1 MFQCIAAVLGSL
13 AAPTAV
19 DYNEAQD
26 KPQEIKEEDAI
37 PRMTSTDSDGA
48 DHFTEST
55 DSECAQLPE
64 AERVFINEVKVGV
77 HNPDPHW
84 GSDGSDNETQV
95 LDEVSTAVA
104 PAAALLQTRL
114 PQAQRARPARPKRRA
129 NANRGFWEF
138 VNRTLDGA
146 LDDSATQPASPPSL
160 HPARGIQTRPV
171 TGWCQNVK
179 ACQLKPPAPPGTTA
193 SAITTA
199 TISQHFSQTPPPPP
213 SPPPPF
219 GREYGVEALELF
231 EWQERGSATR
241 PASSHCAETSIYSYI
256 HKFGQAASRTDQP
269 ETKTI
274 SSNEENSQ

>member
-1 MFQCIAAVLGSL
+1 MLGSL

-37 PRMTSTDSDGA
+37 PRMTSTDSDGE
-48 DHFTEST
+48 DHFTDST

-64 AERVFINEVKVGV
+64 AERAFIDEVKVGV
-77 HNPDPHW
+77 PNPDPHW
-84 GSDGSDNETQV
+84 ESDGSDNETQV

-138 VNRTLDGA
+138 VNHTLDGA
-146 LDDSATQPASPPSL
+146 LDGSATAPASTPSL

-171 TGWCQNVK
+171 KGCCQNVK
-179 ACQLKPPAPPGTTA
+179 ACQLKPLAPPGK
-193 SAITTA
+193 
-199 TISQHFSQTPPPPP
+199 
-213 SPPPPF
+213 
-219 GREYGVEALELF
+219 LEVF
-231 EWQERGSATR
+231 QWQERGSATR
-241 PASSHCAETSIYSYI
+241 PASSHCAETSIYGYI

-269 ETKTI
+269 ETKNDILERRKLTVTSETDGMECDTKRLPPSQSLEEEA
-274 SSNEENSQ
+274 SSSWDTRVRIW

>member
-1 MFQCIAAVLGSL
+1 MLGSL

-37 PRMTSTDSDGA
+37 PRMTSTDSDGE
-48 DHFTEST
+48 DHSTEST

-84 GSDGSDNETQV
+84 ESDGSDNETQV

-114 PQAQRARPARPKRRA
+114 PQAQRARPAQPKRRA
-129 NANRGFWEF
+129 NEKRGFWEF
-138 VNRTLDGA
+138 VNRTLGGALDGA
-146 LDDSATQPASPPSL
+146 LDGSATQPASPSSL
-160 HPARGIQTRPV
+160 HPAQGIQTRPV
-171 TGWCQNVK
+171 KGCRQNVK
-179 ACQLKPPAPPGTTA
+179 ACQLKPLAPPGK
-193 SAITTA
+193 
-199 TISQHFSQTPPPPP
+199 
-213 SPPPPF
+213 
-219 GREYGVEALELF
+219 LEVF
-231 EWQERGSATR
+231 KWQERGSATR
-241 PASSHCAETSIYSYI
+241 PASSHCAETSIYGYI

-269 ETKTI
+269 ETKNDILERRKLTVT
-274 SSNEENSQ
+274 SETDGMECDTSENLVNNDVVPPHALLHSLP

>member
-37 PRMTSTDSDGA
+37 PRMTSTDSDGE
-48 DHFTEST
+48 DHSTEST

-77 HNPDPHW
+77 HNPDPHYC
-84 GSDGSDNETQV
+84 SSGSDNETQV

-114 PQAQRARPARPKRRA
+114 PQAQRARPAQPKRRA
-129 NANRGFWEF
+129 NEKRGFWEF

-146 LDDSATQPASPPSL
+146 LDGSATQPASPPSL

-171 TGWCQNVK
+171 KGCRQNVK
-179 ACQLKPPAPPGTTA
+179 ACQLKPLAPPGK
-193 SAITTA
+193 
-199 TISQHFSQTPPPPP
+199 
-213 SPPPPF
+213 
-219 GREYGVEALELF
+219 LEVF
-231 EWQERGSATR
+231 KWQERGSATR
-241 PASSHCAETSIYSYI
+241 PASSHCAETSIYGYI
-256 HKFGQAASRTDQP
+256 DKFGQ
-269 ETKTI
+269 KTI
-274 SSNEENSQ
+274 STNEENSQ

>member
-1 MFQCIAAVLGSL
+1 MLGSL

-26 KPQEIKEEDAI
+26 KPQEIKEEDAS
-37 PRMTSTDSDGA
+37 PRMTSTDSDGE
-48 DHFTEST
+48 DHSTEST

-77 HNPDPHW
+77 HNPDPHYC
-84 GSDGSDNETQV
+84 SSQHYCSSGSDNETQV

-104 PAAALLQTRL
+104 PAAALLQTNL

-146 LDDSATQPASPPSL
+146 LDGSATAPASPPSL

-171 TGWCQNVK
+171 TG
-179 ACQLKPPAPPGTTA
+179 
-193 SAITTA
+193 
-199 TISQHFSQTPPPPP
+199 
-213 SPPPPF
+213 
-219 GREYGVEALELF
+219 
-231 EWQERGSATR
+231 SATR
-241 PASSHCAETSIYSYI
+241 PASSHFAQTSIHGI
-256 HKFGQAASRTDQP
+256 KTDQP
-269 ETKTI
+269 ETKNDILERRKLTVTSETDGMECDTKRLPPSQSLEEEA
-274 SSNEENSQ
+274 SSSWDTRVRSGEQ

>member
-37 PRMTSTDSDGA
+37 PRMTSTDSDGE
-48 DHFTEST
+48 DHSTEST

-64 AERVFINEVKVGV
+64 AEHAYIDEVNVGV
-77 HNPDPHW
+77 PNPDPHW
-84 GSDGSDNETQV
+84 ESDSSDNETQV
-95 LDEVSTAVA
+95 PDEVSTAVA
-104 PAAALLQTRL
+104 PAAALLQTHL
-114 PQAQRARPARPKRRA
+114 PQAQRARPARPKPRA
-129 NANRGFWEF
+129 NAKRGFWAF
-138 VNRTLDGA
+138 VNDTLDGA
-146 LDDSATQPASPPSL
+146 LDGSATPPASPPSL

-171 TGWCQNVK
+171 KGCCQNVK
-179 ACQLKPPAPPGTTA
+179 ACQLKPLAPPGK
-193 SAITTA
+193 
-199 TISQHFSQTPPPPP
+199 
-213 SPPPPF
+213 
-219 GREYGVEALELF
+219 LEVF
-231 EWQERGSATR
+231 QWQERGSATR

>member
-37 PRMTSTDSDGA
+37 PRMTSTDSDGE
-48 DHFTEST
+48 DHSTEST

-64 AERVFINEVKVGV
+64 AERVFINEVT
-77 HNPDPHW
+77 HYNPHYCSSPDPNDC
-84 GSDGSDNETQV
+84 SSGSDNETQV

-114 PQAQRARPARPKRRA
+114 PQAQRARPAQPKRRA
-129 NANRGFWEF
+129 NENRGFWEF

-146 LDDSATQPASPPSL
+146 LDGSATQPASPPSL

-171 TGWCQNVK
+171 KGCRQNVK
-179 ACQLKPPAPPGTTA
+179 ACQLKPLAPPGK
-193 SAITTA
+193 
-199 TISQHFSQTPPPPP
+199 
-213 SPPPPF
+213 
-219 GREYGVEALELF
+219 LEVF
-231 EWQERGSATR
+231 KCQERGSATR
-241 PASSHCAETSIYSYI
+241 PASSHCAVTSETDGMECDTS
-256 HKFGQAASRTDQP
+256 
-269 ETKTI
+269 
-274 SSNEENSQ
+274 ENLVNNDVVPPHALLHSLP

>member
-37 PRMTSTDSDGA
+37 PRMTSTDSDGE

-104 PAAALLQTRL
+104 PAAALLQTHL

-171 TGWCQNVK
+171 KGCCQNVK
-179 ACQLKPPAPPGTTA
+179 ACQLKPLAPPGK
-193 SAITTA
+193 
-199 TISQHFSQTPPPPP
+199 
-213 SPPPPF
+213 
-219 GREYGVEALELF
+219 LEVF
-231 EWQERGSATR
+231 QWQERGSATR

>member
-1 MFQCIAAVLGSL
+1 MLGSL

-37 PRMTSTDSDGA
+37 PRMTSTDSDGE
-48 DHFTEST
+48 DHSTEST

-77 HNPDPHW
+77 HNPDPHYCI
-84 GSDGSDNETQV
+84 SGSDNETEV

-114 PQAQRARPARPKRRA
+114 PQAQRARPARPKQRA

-146 LDDSATQPASPPSL
+146 LDGSATQPASPPSL

-171 TGWCQNVK
+171 KGCRQNVK
-179 ACQLKPPAPPGTTA
+179 ACQLKPLAPPGK
-193 SAITTA
+193 
-199 TISQHFSQTPPPPP
+199 
-213 SPPPPF
+213 
-219 GREYGVEALELF
+219 LEVF
-231 EWQERGSATR
+231 KWQERGSATR
-241 PASSHCAETSIYSYI
+241 PASSHCAVTSETDGMECDTS
-256 HKFGQAASRTDQP
+256 
-269 ETKTI
+269 
-274 SSNEENSQ
+274 ENLVNNDVVPPHALLHSLP

>member
-37 PRMTSTDSDGA
+37 PRMTSTDSDGE
-48 DHFTEST
+48 DHSTEST

-64 AERVFINEVKVGV
+64 AERAFIDEVKVGV
-77 HNPDPHW
+77 RNPDPHW
-84 GSDGSDNETQV
+84 ESDGSDNETQV

-114 PQAQRARPARPKRRA
+114 PQAQRARPAQPKRRA
-129 NANRGFWEF
+129 NENRGFWEF

-146 LDDSATQPASPPSL
+146 LDGALDGSATQPASPPSL

-171 TGWCQNVK
+171 KGCRQNVK
-179 ACQLKPPAPPGTTA
+179 ACQLKPLAPPGK
-193 SAITTA
+193 
-199 TISQHFSQTPPPPP
+199 
-213 SPPPPF
+213 
-219 GREYGVEALELF
+219 LEVF
-231 EWQERGSATR
+231 KWQERGSATR
-241 PASSHCAETSIYSYI
+241 PASSHCAVTSETDGMECDTS
-256 HKFGQAASRTDQP
+256 
-269 ETKTI
+269 
-274 SSNEENSQ
+274 ENLVNNDVVPPHALLHSLP